1 MGKVKVLDS
10 TLANMIAAG
19 EVIERPSSVIKELVE
34 NSIDAHAKKITVSI
48 IEGGRTSIY
57 VSDDGDGMERE
68 DALLAFKRH
77 ATSKITSSF
86 DLFRIKTLGFRGE
99 ALPSI
104 ASVSKINLTTSTGEG
119 VGTKI
124 VLENEEMEI
133 SDAPLLKGTQI
144 EVCEL
149 FYNTPVRLKYL
160 KKDYTENASSIEVMT
175 RIALAHPEV
184 SFKFLIDDRL
194 QFHTSGRGNLLETI
208 AQIYGFEV
216 AKRMIPFKVEKND
229 YVINGYLGEPEIAK
243 SSRYYMIT
251 LLNGRNVYMPKVQG
265 AINDAYHDF
274 IPPSRFPFVILT
286 LDIECALVDV
296 NVHPSKREVRFS
308 KEEELRLTL
317 LEAIPEA
324 LRAKQAFATADLSK
338 KIIPVVKDIKPEQL
352 SILDDIKEKEEIVTQ
367 KDGYKE
373 ETVLQTVFTFKEEIK
388 EEKKEIKEESKEDI
402 KEETFL
408 VENGKIEKKRRF
420 IKAIAQLQRTYIV
433 CEDDNGGFLIV
444 DQHAA
449 YERIQY
455 EKFQKLFA
463 SELRVREP
471 LIPQVITFTPS
482 DISLFTKEKEKLLE
496 TIGLRF
502 EPFGLNAYKVVQVPV
517 WLDEKDEKEYID
529 VLLEQALHGDKIDV
543 NKLRTHAIATMSCKA
558 SIRANDYLDL
568 KEMQY
573 VVDTLFKCDNPTCC
587 PHGRPTIVEFSKYQ
601 LEKLFKRTGI

>member
-48 IEGGRTSIY
+48 VDGGRTSIY

-124 VLENEEMEI
+124 VLENEEMDI

-367 KDGYKE
+367 KDDYKE
-373 ETVLQTVFTFKEEIK
+373 EIVLQPIFTFKEEIK
-388 EEKKEIKEESKEDI
+388 EEKVEKEEVKEDI

-408 VENGKIEKKRRF
+408 VEDEKIEKKKRF
-420 IKAIAQLQRTYIV
+420 IKAIAQLQRTYII

-471 LIPQVITFTPS
+471 LIPQVITLTPS
-482 DISLFTKEKEKLLE
+482 DVSMFTKEKEALLE
-496 TIGLRF
+496 AIGLRF